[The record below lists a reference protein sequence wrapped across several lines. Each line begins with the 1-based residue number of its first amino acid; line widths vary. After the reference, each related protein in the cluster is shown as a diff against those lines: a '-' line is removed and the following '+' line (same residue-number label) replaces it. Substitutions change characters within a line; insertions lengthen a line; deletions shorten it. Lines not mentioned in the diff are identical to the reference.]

1 MTGMRNG
8 VATKILQLESRAL
21 FTHCYGHSLNLAV
34 CDTIKN
40 SKVARDAL
48 DTSFEIT
55 KLIKFSPKR
64 EAMFDQLKKDL
75 TPDCP
80 GIRVLCPTR
89 WTVRAQS
96 LISILQNYTVLQEL
110 WDIVLDQNLDS
121 EVRARVIGVKAQM
134 ESFDYYFGVC
144 IGELVLSH
152 ADNLSKT
159 LQSKTISAAE
169 GQHIAE
175 MTITAE
181 QNEAVKH
188 MTSSGALC

>member
-1 MTGMRNG
+1 MTGIRNG

-34 CDTIKN
+34 RDTIKN

-80 GIRVLCPTR
+80 GIRVSCPLKHCKAR
-89 WTVRAQS
+89 
-96 LISILQNYTVLQEL
+96 LYLQL
-110 WDIVLDQNLDS
+110 
-121 EVRARVIGVKAQM
+121 K
-134 ESFDYYFGVC
+134 
-144 IGELVLSH
+144 
-152 ADNLSKT
+152 DN
-159 LQSKTISAAE
+159 I
-169 GQHIAE
+169 
-175 MTITAE
+175 
-181 QNEAVKH
+181 
-188 MTSSGALC
+188 